1 MMISFDAFWAS
12 AVGMIWG
19 LPLVLML
26 GAAGAYFTLISRAL
40 PLRQAHHALTVLSGR
55 YDKSTDPGEIT
66 HFQALSTALSA
77 TIGMGNIAGVAVA
90 ITMGGSGAVFWMWVA
105 GALGMA
111 TKYFSCTLSCLYR
124 KQDEDGVWQGGPMYY
139 IELGMG
145 ERFKPL
151 AIMFALCGTI
161 GCLGIF
167 QSNQLANLIADQWSV
182 SKWITGLVAMTVVGA
197 VVVGGVGRIGRIARF
212 VVPAMCLLYILGGIV
227 VVVDNVER
235 VPMVL
240 HAIVFGAFDPSAM
253 IGGGA
258 GIAFKEI
265 LVTGVKRA
273 VFSNEAGVG
282 TAALAHGAARTAEP
296 VREGLVAMLGP
307 FIDTHLVCTLTAL
320 VILTSGV
327 APHPA
332 GVVMTALA
340 FETSMPGVGAGVLAL
355 VFTLFALSTMV
366 SYAYYSQ
373 KCARYVFGK
382 RHGGRFIY
390 VYLLLLPCGAI
401 WHPTTTINI
410 IDTAFAMMVIPNLI
424 ACVYLAPRVIA
435 ATNDY
440 FRRYR

>member
-1 MMISFDAFWAS
+1 MSFDAFWAEV
-12 AVGMIWG
+12 VGILWS
-19 LPLVLML
+19 LPLVLLL
-26 GAAGAYFTLISRAL
+26 GAAGAYFTVISRAL
-40 PLRQAHHALTVLSGR
+40 PLRRVRESFAILSGR
-55 YDKSTDPGEIT
+55 YDKSSDPGEIT

-90 ITMGGSGAVFWMWVA
+90 ITMGGSGAVFWMWAA

-124 KQDEDGVWQGGPMYY
+124 ERDEDGVWQGGPMYY

-145 ERFKPL
+145 RRFKPL
-151 AIMFALCGTI
+151 AIMFALSGMV
-161 GCLGIF
+161 GCLSIF
-167 QSNQLANLIADQWSV
+167 QANQLARLISSQWSV
-182 SKWITGLVAMTVVGA
+182 SHALTGLIVMTIVG
-197 VVVGGVGRIGRIARF
+197 VIVIGGVGRIARVSGI
-212 VVPAMCLLYILGGIV
+212 VVPAMCVIYLIGSLV
-227 VVVDNVER
+227 VVIDHIDQ
-235 VPMVL
+235 VPRVL

-253 IGGGA
+253 IGGGV
-258 GIAFKEI
+258 GVAFKEV

-282 TAALAHGAARTAEP
+282 TAALAHGAARTTEP
-296 VREGLVAMLGP
+296 VREGLVAMIGP

-327 APHPA
+327 APNEA

-340 FETSMPGVGAGVLAL
+340 FETSMPRVGAGILTL
-355 VFTLFALSTMV
+355 VFSLFALSTMV

-373 KCARYVFGK
+373 KCARYLFGK
-382 RHGGRFIY
+382 RHGGNFIF

-410 IDTAFAMMVIPNLI
+410 IDSAFALMVIPNLI
-424 ACVYLAPRVIA
+424 ACVYLAPKVLV
-435 ATNDY
+435 ATTDY
-440 FRRYR
+440 FRRYE

>member
-1 MMISFDAFWAS
+1 MSFDTFWAD
-12 AVGMIWG
+12 AVGIIWG

-26 GAAGAYFTLISRAL
+26 GAAGVYFTIISRAL
-40 PLRQAHHALTVLSGR
+40 PLRQAKQAFVILGGR
-55 YDKSTDPGEIT
+55 YDKSSDPGEIT

-124 KQDEDGVWQGGPMYY
+124 RRDEDGVWQGGPMYY

-145 ERFKPL
+145 PRFKPL
-151 AIMFALCGTI
+151 AIMFALSGMV
-161 GCLGIF
+161 GCLSIF
-167 QSNQLANLIADQWSV
+167 QANQLARLMANQWSIAHALTG
-182 SKWITGLVAMTVVGA
+182 ITAMIIVG
-197 VVVGGVGRIGRIARF
+197 VIVIGGVGRIAR
-212 VVPAMCLLYILGGIV
+212 VTGYAVPAMCLLYLIGSLIV
-227 VVVDNVER
+227 VIDHADQ
-235 VPMVL
+235 VPHVL
-240 HAIVFGAFDPSAM
+240 YAIVFGAFDPAAM

-296 VREGLVAMLGP
+296 VREGLVAMIGP

-327 APHPA
+327 APHEA

-340 FETSMPGVGAGVLAL
+340 FETSMPGIGSRVLTL
-355 VFTLFALSTMV
+355 VFTLFALTTMI

-373 KCARYVFGK
+373 KCARYLFGK
-382 RHGGRFIY
+382 KHGSHFIY
-390 VYLLLLPCGAI
+390 VYLALLPCGAI

-410 IDTAFAMMVIPNLI
+410 IDCAFALMVIPNLI
-424 ACVYLAPRVIA
+424 ACVYLAPKVLA
-435 ATNDY
+435 ATQDY
-440 FRRYR
+440 FRRYG